1 MAKNPTKVV
10 PTKKHLARVQ
20 REQIQRRYILIGTA
34 IVAVLVI
41 GVIAY
46 GLLDQFI
53 FRAYQ
58 PVAAVGDTKITTQ
71 DFQTRVRFQRYQLIQ
86 QFNQYYSFLQQFQ
99 GDPFNLTPT
108 LQQISTTL
116 DQPIVLGK
124 EVLDQMIADI
134 LLEKEAAKRGI
145 PITDDE
151 VQAAYEAYF
160 GYYPK
165 GTPTPSITPSEVV
178 TRTYSPTQLAIITLT
193 PTPTSGPTVTP
204 SPTLAPTNTA
214 TPGAG
219 TPTAVPPTI
228 TPSPSP
234 TSIYTETPEPTLT
247 ASATPTPYTE
257 AGFKAL
263 SKNYYDQLVSIKFT
277 EAELRKLMRYQVIR
291 QKMSVA
297 IGSDAATTE
306 EQVWARHILVA
317 DEAKALEVIARL
329 NKGEDFAKVALE
341 VSTDTGSAASGGDL
355 GWFGK
360 GAMVAEC
367 EQAAFALKPG
377 EISQPVKSQFGYHII
392 QVIDHAVNTLDAT
405 ALENARTQ
413 KFSDWITAALADP
426 SVIRY
431 DTWTSRVPTDPAF
444 TAPVLP
450 DTSSTVPQ
458 PETIQLEPTA
468 GPTPAP

>member
-1 MAKNPTKVV
+1 MAKKPNTAV
-10 PTKKHLARVQ
+10 PTKKHLARVE
-20 REQIQRRYILIGTA
+20 RENIQRRYILIGTA
-34 IVAVLVI
+34 VVAILVI
-41 GVIAY
+41 GLLAY
-46 GLLDQFI
+46 GLLDNYV

-71 DFQTRVRFQRYQLIQ
+71 DFQSRVRFQRYQLIQ

-134 LLEKEAAKRGI
+134 LLEKEAVKRGI
-145 PITDDE
+145 SITDAE
-151 VQAAYEAYF
+151 IKAAYEAYF
-160 GYYPK
+160 GYYPS
-165 GTPTPSITPSEVV
+165 GTPTPSITPSGVV
-178 TRTYSPTQLAIITLT
+178 TRTFSPTQLAIITLT
-193 PTPTSGPTVTP
+193 PSPTSGPTVTP
-204 SPTLAPTNTA
+204 SLTPSPTSTP

-219 TPTAVPPTI
+219 TPTAIPPTV
-228 TPSPSP
+228 TPTPSP
-234 TSIYTETPEPTLT
+234 TSIYTATPEPSLT
-247 ASATPTPYTE
+247 ASSTPTPYTE

-263 SKNYYDQLVSIKFT
+263 SKNYFDQLVSIKFT
-277 EAELRKLMRYQVIR
+277 EAELMKLMRYQVVR
-291 QKMSVA
+291 QKMNEIISKE
-297 IGSDAATTE
+297 AATSE
-306 EQVWARHILVA
+306 EQVWARHILLA
-317 DEAKALEVIARL
+317 DEASAQAVITRL
-329 NKGEDFAKVALE
+329 KNGEDFAKVAQE

-360 GAMVAEC
+360 GAMVAEF
-367 EQAAFALKPG
+367 EQAAWALKPG

-413 KFSDWITAALADP
+413 KFSDWVTAALADP

-450 DTSSTVPQ
+450 DTSSTLPDLGTL
-458 PETIQLEPTA
+458 PESTA
-468 GPTPAP
+468 APTPAP